1 MRPGYPIEDRC
12 KKITKQNSQ
21 LSKIKKIKKN
31 SDQMNEDQ
39 IWYKNQLK

>member
-21 LSKIKKIKKN
+21 PSKIKKN